1 MAPPLDALSRAPV
14 AYHGILRTGGH
25 AGTFL
30 PLRFRLAVWQHLAA
44 LEQELPADWRFW
56 LSKAVHFSMYL
67 LLFLLGTWGLGWRW
81 RWRVVGLLLLH
92 AGLTELVQTWV
103 PHRHGSLRDVLID
116 SGGVFAGLLLS
127 QGRRRTTSDAT

>member
-1 MAPPLDALSRAPV
+1 MPMRLQPWLCDGFVLLLLVWTWKLVEPHPV
-14 AYHGILRTGGH
+14 
-25 AGTFL
+25 
-30 PLRFRLAVWQHLAA
+30 PAA